1 MKYNIHKKYFKY
13 NKRATHRKDVLNIM
27 RGKNKYYSATE
38 EELARAA
45 RAAYMRKWRAA
56 NKDKVKRINQNYW
69 ARRAEKERAA
79 AAAEN

>member
-1 MKYNIHKKYFKY
+1 MKYNIHKRYFRC
-13 NKRATHRKDVLNIM
+13 NERTTHRKDVLSIM

-38 EELARAA
+38 EEMARAA

-56 NKDKVKRINQNYW
+56 NKDKVRRINQNYW
-69 ARRAEKERAA
+69 ARRAEKERSA